1 MNTLDKVLLVFLA
14 IQFIFAIVYLLY
26 QFEKIDIDDKVIQCV
41 ITFLNIIETVLL
53 IMTRFM
59 DYGRWG
65 LFALGSW
72 YVLNTIMLVMQLV
85 LAEWNWTFKVQNVL
99 WIGFYVFLFCLDI
112 LHINLIMGLLSK
124 YSPTLLAFGERIQ
137 GTFWADLIK
146 ALLIALIKGVLSIL
160 VTAKSDD

>member
-65 LFALGSW
+65 
-72 YVLNTIMLVMQLV
+72 
-85 LAEWNWTFKVQNVL
+85 
-99 WIGFYVFLFCLDI
+99 
-112 LHINLIMGLLSK
+112 
-124 YSPTLLAFGERIQ
+124 
-137 GTFWADLIK
+137 
-146 ALLIALIKGVLSIL
+146 
-160 VTAKSDD
+160 